1 MTSAPSPAAGREPA
15 IDMIRGVA
23 LFGILVVN
31 MPFFAMPFGF
41 AGDWWRS
48 AFPGALDWFAVF
60 LIQALFEA
68 KFILIFSFL
77 FGYGAARQIAAN
89 GAGRYRRRLLALGML
104 GVAHALLLFA
114 GDILLAY
121 ALLGMILP
129 FAAGWSVVRRLKA
142 AALMWLLAILT
153 HTLLAIIGIIE
164 VEPLNT
170 GGNAAVAVH
179 RSADFLG
186 IARYRLFEWA
196 VFYGLAP
203 FSTLP
208 HVAAMF
214 FLGMAAFRHL
224 GANSLSSLAGRGAAM
239 ARLLWLPALVGNVV
253 YAAAAMAPPGAA
265 KPAFVAVELILRGV
279 FPPLLSLVLIGAGLS
294 LFSSPLGARIGRIFQ
309 ADGRLSLSLYICES
323 IACALIFLGYGLG
336 LYGRIGPAACIGLAV
351 LVYFGL
357 LIAASLW
364 SRVFAKGP
372 FEWFVERMAGPRRPP
387 RMALETAG

>member
-1 MTSAPSPAAGREPA
+1 MTSAPSPAVGRDPA

-41 AGDWWRS
+41 GGDWWRT
-48 AFPGALDWFAVF
+48 AFPGALDRFAVF

-77 FGYGAARQIAAN
+77 FGYGAARQIESN
-89 GAGRYRRRLLALGML
+89 GPARYRRRLLALGLL
-104 GVAHALLLFA
+104 GIAHALLLFA

-121 ALLGMILP
+121 ALLGLVLP
-129 FAAGWSVVRRLKA
+129 LAARWPALRLVKA

-153 HTLLAIIGIIE
+153 HTALGIVGIIE
-164 VEPLNT
+164 PDSWK
-170 GGNAAVAVH
+170 GGDAAVVALH
-179 RSADFLG
+179 RSGDFLG
-186 IARYRLFEWA
+186 IAGYRLIEWA

-203 FSTLP
+203 FITLP
-208 HVAAMF
+208 HVAMMF
-214 FLGMAAFRHL
+214 FLGMAAHRYL
-224 GANSLSSLAGRGAAM
+224 GTAPLSSLAVQGRAI
-239 ARLLWLPALVGNVV
+239 ARLLWLPALIGNIA
-253 YAAAAMAPPGAA
+253 YAAVAVAPPGSM
-265 KPAFVAVELILRGV
+265 KPAFAAAELILRGV

-294 LFSSPLGARIGRIFQ
+294 FFNSRLGARVGRIFQ
-309 ADGRLSLSLYICES
+309 ADGRLSLSLYISES

-336 LYGRIGPAACIGLAV
+336 LYGWLGPAACIGLAA

-364 SRVFAKGP
+364 GRVFVKGP